1 MSNEPAEAIDS
12 YDALPY
18 PALSFVQTHPSR
30 MAVAATVLG
39 MSPAPVDHCRVLEI
53 GTALG
58 ANLIPMAE
66 VLPNSEFVGIDL
78 SAREIAMA
86 EEGLAASGA
95 KNVRF
100 IRMDLC
106 DLDDSFGLFDYII
119 VHGVYSWVPRH
130 VRERLMEVCKE
141 RLAPNGI
148 CYVSYNTYPG
158 WHHLQAVREAM
169 LYRIRNVVDVADRVP
184 AALGFIDLMMRV
196 AESGANHAV
205 AFLDWFQVRLKETN
219 EVGGGSSYAFL
230 FHDELA
236 EVNDPVYFHEFVE
249 HAETNGL
256 QYLCEASM
264 SAPPSAASADDIQEI
279 TSYAEDFVD
288 AEQYLDH
295 AINRMFR
302 MSLLCHDGIA
312 VQRPIRPRAG
322 LLTSL
327 GVTSDAKVLDS
338 EPGDAE
344 RKIVRY
350 GAGAGGSAQIAFNH
364 PVSKA
369 SFDYLR
375 AITPRIVPF
384 PVLFAEARAH
394 AAADGSNEDA
404 LVDEAVLTQNL
415 LQAANRGRDFVSL
428 WAYDPPAAVIVPER
442 PLVLPYARY
451 TAGQPSG
458 HNLTTLRHERA
469 ELPPLAVSLIPF
481 LDGQRDHSQLLA
493 ILEGFTR
500 DGVIVPKEFADEGAE
515 PPSLA
520 SLLDEVL
527 SALTKYGLLVDPER
541 LAYWN
546 IT

>member
-1 MSNEPAEAIDS
+1 VAQDAAEAVDP

-39 MSPAPVDHCRVLEI
+39 LTPAPVDHCRVLEI
-53 GTALG
+53 GAAVG

-78 SAREIAMA
+78 SAREIAIA
-86 EEGLAASGA
+86 EVALAASGL

-100 IRMDLC
+100 VRMDLC

-119 VHGVYSWVPRH
+119 VHGVYSWVPAP

-141 RLAPNGI
+141 RLSGNGI

-158 WHHLQAVREAM
+158 WHHLQAIREAM
-169 LYRIRNVVDVADRVP
+169 LYRIRNVRRISERVP

-219 EVGGGSSYAFL
+219 EAGGGTAYAFL

-249 HAETNGL
+249 HAEANGL
-256 QYLCEASM
+256 QYLAEASL

-288 AEQYLDH
+288 AEQYIDH
-295 AINRMFR
+295 AVNRMFR
-302 MSLLCHDGIA
+302 MSLLCHDDLN

-327 GVTSDAKVLDS
+327 GVTSEAKLLDP

-344 RKIVRY
+344 RKVIRY
-350 GAGAGGSAQIAFNH
+350 GAGGSAQIAFNH

-369 SFDYLR
+369 AFDYLR
-375 AITPRIVPF
+375 AVTPRIVPF
-384 PVLFAEARAH
+384 PVLFAEARAR
-394 AAADGSNEDA
+394 AAAQGSHEDA
-404 LVDEAVLTQNL
+404 TIDEAVLTQNL

-428 WAYDPPAAVIVPER
+428 WAYDPPAAVTVSER

-451 TAGQPSG
+451 AAAEGDR
-458 HNLTTLRHERA
+458 NLTTLRHERA

-481 LDGQRDHSQLLA
+481 LDGERDHAQLLA
-493 ILEGFTR
+493 ILEGFVR
-500 DGVIVPKEFADEGAE
+500 DGVLAPHEFADEGAE
-515 PPSLA
+515 PPSLQ

-527 SALTKYGLLVDPER
+527 SALTRYGLLVDPVR
-541 LAYWN
+541 R
-546 IT
+546 

>member
-1 MSNEPAEAIDS
+1 
-12 YDALPY
+12 
-18 PALSFVQTHPSR
+18 

-39 MSPAPVDHCRVLEI
+39 MTPAPVEHCRVLEI
-53 GTALG
+53 GTAVG

-100 IRMDLC
+100 IRMDLR
-106 DLDDSFGLFDYII
+106 DLDDSLGLFDYII
-119 VHGVYSWVPRH
+119 VHGVYSWVPGP

-141 RLAPNGI
+141 RLSPNGI
-148 CYVSYNTYPG
+148 CYISYNTYPG

-169 LYRIRNVVDVADRVP
+169 LYRMRNIGNVAERVP
-184 AALGFIDLMMRV
+184 AALGFINLMMRV

-219 EVGGGSSYAFL
+219 ELDGGNSYAFL

-249 HAETNGL
+249 HAEENGL

-264 SAPPSAASADDIQEI
+264 SGPPSAASSDDIQEI

-288 AEQYLDH
+288 AEQYIDH

-302 MSLLCHDGIA
+302 MSLLCHDQ
-312 VQRPIRPRAG
+312 VKLQRPIRPRAG

-327 GVTSDAKVLDS
+327 GVTSDAKPL
-338 EPGDAE
+338 EPQPGDAE

-350 GAGAGGSAQIAFNH
+350 SAGGSAQIAFNH

-369 SFDYLR
+369 AFDYLR
-375 AITPRIVPF
+375 AITPRVVPF
-384 PVLFAEARAH
+384 PVLFAEARAR
-394 AAADGSNEDA
+394 AAAEGANEDPA
-404 LVDEAVLTQNL
+404 IDEAVLAQNL
-415 LQAANRGRDFVSL
+415 LQAANRGRDFVAL
-428 WAYDPPAAVIVPER
+428 WGYDPPAAVVVPAR
-442 PLVLPYARY
+442 PRVLPYARW
-451 TAGQPSG
+451 AASQGDR
-458 HNLTTLRHERA
+458 NLTTIRHERA
-469 ELPPLAVSLIPF
+469 ELPSLAVPVIPF
-481 LDGQRDHSQLLA
+481 LDGERDRAQLLT
-493 ILEGFTR
+493 ILEGFALEGT
-500 DGVIVPKEFADEGAE
+500 ITPKDFAEKAAA
-515 PPSLA
+515 PPSLE

-527 SALTKYGLLVDPER
+527 SALTTYGLFVDPDR
-541 LAYWN
+541 G
-546 IT
+546 